1 MATGYRFR
9 AWLAKRVG
17 GWPVAAASVAWALA
31 ACVYAQEEGIPT
43 LRVYANL
50 LQIPTLVLS
59 SQQRPMP
66 PIGERKFFVSIDGGP
81 RFRVTH
87 VRVESD
93 DAIALSVL
101 LDVNHIPSN
110 VMSKVQDAVAGL
122 VPKSLHPIDAVSI
135 YTLDCQLARSI
146 AEPPTTAA
154 ALAMTAG
161 LALKPWTAGG
171 KGHGKEA
178 CRNRWYL
185 LDSMLSTARGME
197 TQPGRRVML
206 VITDGADRGSKARW
220 DEVRSAAQEKG
231 VAIFGIV
238 PAPEAVMPFRTSRGA
253 VLGVQAPRAVTDFA
267 SLCES
272 TGGMILDNT
281 SGSLAGKLRDFV
293 LLVRGRYIVEFP
305 RPATGPGAHNLDISI
320 EKLTAFIR
328 PAGLSVPLPDP
339 DVAKDPTNIL
349 PDPANAPEVGTKRP
363 KP

>member
-1 MATGYRFR
+1 
-9 AWLAKRVG
+9 V
-17 GWPVAAASVAWALA
+17 A
-31 ACVYAQEEGIPT
+31 ACVYAQEDGIPT

-87 VRVESD
+87 VRVEGD
-93 DAIALSVL
+93 DAIALSIL
-101 LDVNHIPSN
+101 LDVNHIPSS
-110 VMSKVQDAVAGL
+110 VMSKMQDAVAGL
-122 VPKSLHPIDAVSI
+122 APKSLHPADAVSM

-154 ALAMTAG
+154 GLAITAG

-171 KGHGKEA
+171 RRRDKEA

-185 LDSMLSTARGME
+185 LDSILSTARGME
-197 TQPGRRVML
+197 NQPGRRVML
-206 VITDGADRGSKARW
+206 VITDGVDRGSKANW
-220 DEVRSAAQEKG
+220 DEVRSAAQERG
-231 VAIFGIV
+231 VAIFGLV
-238 PAPEAVMPFRTSRGA
+238 PAAEVALPFRTLRGA
-253 VLGVQAPRAVTDFA
+253 VLGVQAPKGVTDFM

-272 TGGMILDNT
+272 TGGMILDNI
-281 SGSLAGKLRDFV
+281 SGTLAGQLRDF
-293 LLVRGRYIVEFP
+293 LSLVRGRYIVEFP
-305 RPATGPGAHNLDISI
+305 RPATGPGAHSLDISI
-320 EKLTAFIR
+320 DKLTAFIR

-339 DVAKDPTNIL
+339 DLAKDPNNIL